1 MNDMLHELSTHELRS
16 ALKTKI
22 DALEQRIK
30 ALEDDIHLPLEHR
43 QRSIGILQ
51 HKLLCA
57 QTRLR
62 LLDGAHMPEL
72 KTVWFPLYF

>member
-1 MNDMLHELSTHELRS
+1 
-16 ALKTKI
+16 
-22 DALEQRIK
+22 
-30 ALEDDIHLPLEHR
+30 LEDDIHLPLEHR